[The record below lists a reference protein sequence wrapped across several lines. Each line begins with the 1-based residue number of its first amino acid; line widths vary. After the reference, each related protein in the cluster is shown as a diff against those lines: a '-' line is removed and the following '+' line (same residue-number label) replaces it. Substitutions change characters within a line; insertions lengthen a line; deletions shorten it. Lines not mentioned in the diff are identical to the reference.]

1 MRVTADGEGVV
12 SHAGTELLREL
23 AGFTGLIDAWD
34 KVLIGTYKA
43 APVHYP
49 GRVLADL
56 SVAIADG
63 ADSISDLR
71 VLRDQPRLFGP
82 VASKPTAWRVLDRVS
97 AAHLSGLRRGRA
109 TARAR
114 AWAAGAEP
122 ELSSELFLDIDA
134 TIVQA
139 HSDKELAAPTWKR
152 TYGFH
157 PLACFL
163 DRPEVSSGEA
173 LAAILRPGNA
183 GSNTAADHEVVL
195 HRAIDSLPS
204 TPGPARASRARPPT
218 SSGPT
223 RPGRPTTSPGP
234 AGSWASPSASASRS
248 PPRCARP
255 SSRSIPAAGDRR
267 SRSTA
272 RAVREPSW
280 LR

>member
-139 HSDKELAAPTWKR
+139 HSDWTLA
-152 TYGFH
+152 GQ
-157 PLACFL
+157 
-163 DRPEVSSGEA
+163 
-173 LAAILRPGNA
+173 
-183 GSNTAADHEVVL
+183 
-195 HRAIDSLPS
+195 
-204 TPGPARASRARPPT
+204 SRK
-218 SSGPT
+218 
-223 RPGRPTTSPGP
+223 
-234 AGSWASPSASASRS
+234 SR
-248 PPRCARP
+248 
-255 SSRSIPAAGDRR
+255 
-267 SRSTA
+267 
-272 RAVREPSW
+272 
-280 LR
+280 